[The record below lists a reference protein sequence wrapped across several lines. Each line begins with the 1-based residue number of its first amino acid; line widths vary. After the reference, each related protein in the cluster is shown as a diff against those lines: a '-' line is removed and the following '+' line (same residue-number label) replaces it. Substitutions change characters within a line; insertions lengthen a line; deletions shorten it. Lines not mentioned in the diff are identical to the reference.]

1 MWEKRISHPGLKA
14 FRVIKGYTEA
24 DVELKAQL
32 QISLWDERW
41 ARIKSAEANR
51 NAKALAKL
59 NVEQKKQ
66 HAITC
71 TRQAEEQRDALAR
84 LIFDSIELDH
94 VVDWEALKDRKPFSE
109 AKPTRPADAAIP
121 REPLNTDVEFQP
133 VLKFIERIIPPFKRE
148 KEEFYLKK
156 LQTAHSEWLV
166 KKKAIEAHNV
176 QQANDFAK
184 AVAGW
189 ERCKSDFEAA
199 QRKQHEK
206 IEEQRQHYS
215 ARDESALFDYWDLV
229 LSRSEYPDN
238 FPKSWECDYIASTN
252 TLILDYELPNITCIP
267 ILKEMKYVATK
278 NDFHETELADGAVR
292 RFYDEVIY
300 QVCLRT
306 VHELFQSDAANALES
321 IVFNGWV
328 QAIDRSIGQEVRN
341 CILSIQVSKAEF
353 IAINLSQ
360 VEPKACFKKLKG
372 ISAAKLSDLTP
383 VRPILQL
390 NKEDKRFVPAYDVV
404 DSMDNSTNLAS
415 MDWQDFENLIRELF
429 EKEFSKDGGEVK
441 ITRAS
446 RDGGVDAVAFDPDP
460 IRGGKIVIQA
470 KRYTNVVGV
479 SAVRDLYGTVMN
491 EGATKGILVTTADY
505 GQDSYEFAK
514 DKPLTLL
521 SGSELLYLLEKHG
534 HKARIDL
541 AEAKKVALERERAHG
556 ASAV

>member
-14 FRVIKGYTEA
+14 FRVLKGYTEA

-41 ARIKSAEANR
+41 ARIKAAEANR

-84 LIFDSIELDH
+84 LISDSIELDH
-94 VVDWEALKDRKPFSE
+94 VVDWEALKDRSPFPE
-109 AKPTRPADAAIP
+109 PKPTKPADEAVP
-121 REPLNTDVEFQP
+121 RQPLNSDLDFQP
-133 VLKFIERIIPPFKRE
+133 LLNFLERFIPPLKRK
-148 KEEFYLKK
+148 KEELYFSKF
-156 LQTAHSEWLV
+156 QAAHSEWLA
-166 KKKAIEAHNV
+166 KKKAVEARNV
-176 QQANDFAK
+176 QQANDFQK
-184 AVAGW
+184 AAAGW
-189 ERCKSDFEAA
+189 ERRQLHFGAA

-206 IEEQRQHYS
+206 IEEQRQHYFV
-215 ARDESALFDYWDLV
+215 RDESALFDYWDLV

-252 TLILDYELPNITCIP
+252 TLILDYELPNITCVP
-267 ILKEMKYVATK
+267 TLKEMKYVATR
-278 NDFHETELADGAVR
+278 NDFHETDLADGTVR
-292 RFYDEVIY
+292 HLYDEVIY

-306 VHELFQSDAANALES
+306 VHELFQSDADNALES

-328 QAIDRSIGQEVRN
+328 QAIDRSVGQEVRN

-353 IAINLSQ
+353 TAINLSQ

-541 AEAKKVALERERAHG
+541 AEAKKVALERDRAHG